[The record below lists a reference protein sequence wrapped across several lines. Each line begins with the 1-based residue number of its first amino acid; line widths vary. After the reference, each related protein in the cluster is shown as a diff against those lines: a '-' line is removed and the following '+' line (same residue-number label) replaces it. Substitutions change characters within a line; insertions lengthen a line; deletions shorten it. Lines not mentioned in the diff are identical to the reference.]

1 MKLSRK
7 KRTPPLDLGKLQE
20 IKSQNRSA
28 GKLTALSSYLS
39 LLEKMKD
46 EQSLN
51 AQFISLEALARI
63 TAARIEGY
71 EESNILG
78 SCPDSWGHETI
89 RVPLPL
95 LIVLKDAWDKYRSA
109 DGSVSLGES
118 FHIEGKGQ
126 GKSKMKGQLEQHLK
140 EHRITNAVEVAYL
153 ASGNAGEEP
162 DAISLETAIEQV
174 AEAEKLNADTV
185 RKYHKKHSKYLR
197 GELKNKGLLKG
208 G

>member
-1 MKLSRK
+1 MKHSRK
-7 KRTPPLDLGKLQE
+7 KRTPKLNLDQLKETSSQIRSEEEMPKL
-20 IKSQNRSA
+20 KA
-28 GKLTALSSYLS
+28 YLS
-39 LLEKMKD
+39 LLEEMKA
-46 EQSLN
+46 EQRLN
-51 AQFISLEALARI
+51 TPFISMEALARMT
-63 TAARIEGY
+63 TANTEGY
-71 EESNILG
+71 NEEDVLAT
-78 SCPDSWGHETI
+78 CPEAWGNETI
-89 RVPLPL
+89 SVPLPL
-95 LIVLKDAWDKYRSA
+95 LIALRDAWDTYRSA

-162 DAISLETAIEQV
+162 EAISLETAIEQV
-174 AEAEKLNADTV
+174 AEAEKLYADTV

>member
-7 KRTPPLDLGKLQE
+7 KRTPPLDLEKLQE
-20 IKSQNRSA
+20 VKSQNRSA
-28 GKLTALSSYLS
+28 GKLTPLSSYLS

-71 EESNILG
+71 EESNLLG
-78 SCPDSWGHETI
+78 SCPNSWGHETI

-95 LIVLKDAWDKYRSA
+95 LIVIKDAWDKYRSA

-118 FHIEGKGQ
+118 FHIEGNGQ
-126 GKSKMKGQLEQHLK
+126 GKSKMKRTLEQRLK
-140 EHRITNAVEVAYL
+140 EGRIMNAVEAAYL
-153 ASGNAGEEP
+153 SAGYTPEEP
-162 DAISLETAIEQV
+162 DAISLEMAIEQV
-174 AEAEKLNADTV
+174 VEAEELSAETV
-185 RKYHKKHSKYLR
+185 RKYHKKHSKRLR
-197 GELKNKGLLKG
+197 EELKSKGLLKG
-208 G
+208 D